1 MIAPLTPPRG
11 RVRSQLLKLPFT
23 VGLAWVFVLAVL
35 FAALFGRLVTHI
47 SPGAEDPF
55 SIAALPTASHLLG
68 TDELGRDVFSRVL
81 AGSTTALVGPLVV
94 ACSGFMLS
102 GLVGIWAG
110 YSGGLIDTV
119 TMRIVDFMFA
129 LPGLL
134 ITIVVVTLVQGGYW
148 LAVGILCILNV
159 QGDIRLIRSAT
170 LAQRSL
176 PYVEAQRITGIPKW
190 RIMYRHIAR
199 NILPILLAD
208 FAIDFAGALV
218 ALAGLAFLGLG
229 AQPGTPDWGLM
240 LTESEQIL
248 FQNPWAALAPGLA
261 IVLLAT
267 SVNLIGDWVYE
278 RRTTATAE
286 R

>member
-1 MIAPLTPPRG
+1 MIAPVT
-11 RVRSQLLKLPFT
+11 LPHRRLGSRFARIPIL
-23 VGLAWVFVLAVL
+23 VALAWLFVLASLV
-35 FAALFGRLVTHI
+35 AALFGHLITHI
-47 SPGAEDPF
+47 SPSAQDPF
-55 SIAALPTASHLLG
+55 SIATLPTGTHLLG
-68 TDELGRDVFSRVL
+68 TDGLGRDVFSRVV
-81 AGSTTALVGPLVV
+81 AGSTSALVGPLVV
-94 ACSGFMLS
+94 ACSGFLLS

-110 YSGGLIDTV
+110 YSGGLVDTI

-148 LAVGILCILNV
+148 LAVGILCVLNV

-170 LAQRSL
+170 LAQRAL
-176 PYVEAQRITGIPKW
+176 PYVEAERITGIPRW
-190 RIMYRHIAR
+190 RIMYRHIGR

-229 AQPGTPDWGLM
+229 AQPGTADWGLM
-240 LTESEQIL
+240 LTENEQIL

-261 IVLLAT
+261 IVVLAT
-267 SVNLIGDWVYE
+267 SVNLIGDFIYE
-278 RRTTATAE
+278 RRRAASVE